1 MSTGRLGAGD
11 TAIQPTIFD
20 AKGDL
25 LTATAGDTPAR
36 IAVGSNGQYLKAD
49 STTATGLA
57 WATLPSSGK
66 VLQVVSAT
74 YSTETTVASETFTDT
89 GLSLAITPSSASSK
103 ILVIV
108 SQVAYVY
115 REVSPSAGAYKIL
128 RGATDIVVVDASNQM
143 AMGIFAGTTGIPNLG
158 IRGIINYTYLDS
170 PATTSSTTYK
180 TQGRA
185 FATAN
190 AGSIVFNSDPSQI
203 TLLEIGA

>member
-1 MSTGRLGAGD
+1 VST
-11 TAIQPTIFD
+11 TILRDCSKNIPHF
-20 AKGDL
+20 
-25 LTATAGDTPAR
+25 
-36 IAVGSNGQYLKAD
+36 VAD
-49 STTATGLA
+49 SSVSPTGLK
-57 WATLPSSGK
+57 WAAPAGGK

-103 ILVIV
+103 VLVIV

-128 RGATDIVVVDASNQM
+128 RGATDIVVVDAANQM
-143 AMGIFAGTTGIPNLG
+143 AMGIFASPTGIPNIG